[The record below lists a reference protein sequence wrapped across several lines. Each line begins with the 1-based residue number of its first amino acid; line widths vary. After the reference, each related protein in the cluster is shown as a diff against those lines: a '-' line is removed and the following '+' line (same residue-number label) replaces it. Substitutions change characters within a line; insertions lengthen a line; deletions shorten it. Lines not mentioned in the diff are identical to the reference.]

1 MAQNKYLQLLRNSDF
16 AANYEAAV
24 ALIEANAP
32 KMDGAPII
40 VRFTEGEKTH
50 ALLGVS
56 YNANGAVN
64 FVELGGE
71 RIKDVKEALEAA
83 IEAAKKAATTKVENK
98 ADDAHIKVTASEP
111 DTDGAV
117 TYAVEGVDIASASAT
132 SASMNA
138 LQQEIDA
145 LEELVADTKEEITSA
160 YTAADE
166 ALQANIDTKI
176 GKEDVMIDLSSR
188 TRTEGE
194 YLNGKLGWSLNAAQD
209 FEFVAPYISLYHGQF
224 NNVKA
229 TTRDDNYFDIFESP
243 VISKECVIFSYSNGV
258 ATLFES
264 DTEDGERSTVAT
276 RDLNQFKSQLVDF
289 HILLTGEIELQNV
302 VGYLVTSGG
311 LNTKDSIEYLK
322 NTKADKSELKANTE
336 AINTLQGEIYAVEEI
351 IGTGFDK
358 DNTVTQAIED
368 IEGQISALTESSKVT
383 LATSDATTEGY
394 LKTYVISQGGT
405 EVGKIDIPKD
415 LVVTKGE
422 IVEKD
427 GEKYL
432 QLTIANQDAPV
443 EIAVKDLVDVYVG
456 SAYIEIATDNTI
468 SVKFTE
474 LDAALVAE
482 GTEVQK
488 AIAATQKAGE
498 DAAAAV
504 QSALTSHIAAYDIKV
519 GELEAADKTNADA
532 ISALTATHT
541 ADKTELEG
549 KISDAE
555 AAANEYADGLK
566 EAVDAYTV
574 NGKAISTN
582 PVLGASDIAV
592 EDATAKFSGET
603 VEAVLAELDDKIK
616 QVQSEALAIEEG
628 VAIEFGANEGKTVIN
643 VKVSDTEGNQ
653 LQVTENG
660 LFVASDVDYVVE
672 AGNGIEVSEKAEE
685 KQTISVKLNAA
696 ADQALTCDADGVY
709 LSNVWDCGT
718 F

>member
-1 MAQNKYLQLLRNSDF
+1 MAQNKYLQLLRNSEF

-32 KMDGAPII
+32 KMDGAPIV

-56 YNANGAVN
+56 YNADGAVH

-98 ADDAHIKVTASEP
+98 ADDAHIKVTPSEP

-117 TYAVEGVDIASASAT
+117 TYTIEGVDIASASAT
-132 SASMNA
+132 SESMNA

-145 LEELVADTKEEITSA
+145 VEELVADTKEEITSA

-166 ALQANIDTKI
+166 VLD
-176 GKEDVMIDLSSR
+176 GK
-188 TRTEGE
+188 
-194 YLNGKLGWSLNAAQD
+194 
-209 FEFVAPYISLYHGQF
+209 
-224 NNVKA
+224 
-229 TTRDDNYFDIFESP
+229 
-243 VISKECVIFSYSNGV
+243 
-258 ATLFES
+258 
-264 DTEDGERSTVAT
+264 
-276 RDLNQFKSQLVDF
+276 
-289 HILLTGEIELQNV
+289 
-302 VGYLVTSGG
+302 
-311 LNTKDSIEYLK
+311 
-322 NTKADKSELKANTE
+322 
-336 AINTLQGEIYAVEEI
+336 
-351 IGTGFDK
+351 
-358 DNTVTQAIED
+358 
-368 IEGQISALTESSKVT
+368 ISALTESSKVT
-383 LATSDATTEGY
+383 LTTADAATEGY
-394 LKTYVISQGGT
+394 LKTYVIAQGGT

-432 QLTIANQDAPV
+432 QLTIANQDTPV
-443 EIAVKDLVDVYVG
+443 EIAVKDLVDVYT
-456 SAYIEIATDNTI
+456 SSTYIEVGADNTI
-468 SVKFTE
+468 SVKFND

-482 GTEVQK
+482 GTAVK
-488 AIAATQKAGE
+488 AAIDAAQKAGV

-616 QVQSEALAIEEG
+616 QVQSEALGIEEG
-628 VAIEFGANEGKTVIN
+628 VAIEFGENEGKTVIN
-643 VKVSDTEGNQ
+643 VKVSEAEGNQ

-660 LFVASDVDYVVE
+660 LYVAADVDYKVI
-672 AGNGIEVSEKAEE
+672 AGNGIEVTEKADEA
-685 KQTISVKLNAA
+685 QTISVKVAA
-696 ADQALTCDADGVY
+696 HVEGVDANDMLTATADG
-709 LSNVWDCGT
+709 LTMSNVWDCGT